1 MGMWQG
7 IRNSMVEGRERKAQE
22 EAQAKLDALNSENMR
37 LKKLDMAL
45 QYSHKR
51 AVNPYGSST
60 TTSTGGKDIPTV
72 EHSLAEL
79 TAMDIPEDII
89 LKVAG
94 GGARDLDKLVKE
106 FSKTVEKHKTEYGDI
121 PMAPEMFINAL
132 QTAVITQPKKVGVN
146 IDEVL
151 ELFKVE
157 ASEAERTMF
166 PAPVAP
172 RQRVTLRP
180 GSLNVI
186 PALKPEDLPKA
197 IQAISTNVILS
208 AAEELNNLKSV
219 KGDETLQAVDP
230 EINIWL
236 ANRIGQVE
244 AALARAQGDIP
255 ILTDIF
261 GLYGNSF
268 ASQYIESQ
276 PILKNAV
283 KMGQFPEQY
292 ATAAARPDLDL
303 SKNQLGES
311 ATPEY
316 GKKIL
321 VYLLENKL
329 VPLGTNVKFF
339 DENNV
344 LSVQTVTEDLL
355 RRYGVN

>member
-1 MGMWQG
+1 M
-7 IRNSMVEGRERKAQE
+7 
-22 EAQAKLDALNSENMR
+22 
-37 LKKLDMAL
+37 
-45 QYSHKR
+45 
-51 AVNPYGSST
+51 
-60 TTSTGGKDIPTV
+60 
-72 EHSLAEL
+72 
-79 TAMDIPEDII
+79 
-89 LKVAG
+89 
-94 GGARDLDKLVKE
+94 
-106 FSKTVEKHKTEYGDI
+106 
-121 PMAPEMFINAL
+121 
-132 QTAVITQPKKVGVN
+132 
-146 IDEVL
+146 
-151 ELFKVE
+151 
-157 ASEAERTMF
+157 
-166 PAPVAP
+166 
-172 RQRVTLRP
+172 
-180 GSLNVI
+180 NVI

-208 AAEELNNLKSV
+208 AAEELNKLRSV
-219 KGDETLQAVDP
+219 KEDETLQAVDP

-236 ANRIGQVE
+236 TNRIGQVD

-261 GLYGNSF
+261 GLYGNSY

-276 PILKNAV
+276 PTLKNAV

-344 LSVQTVTEDLL
+344 LSVQTITEDLL